1 MAPRLSLN
9 KLCESRYILEYQPDA
24 IHRVLKAGSARLFT
38 NLSTRIFH
46 HADQHGRDTILRAL
60 SLSAAHLE
68 LDKLFS
74 PLRDAD
80 ISEIFS
86 ILVPFKVERVQEDP
100 GDLRSAQDAAF
111 PPLSISENYEGYST
125 TPDPAE
131 MRIAEWVSDQKNL
144 RLEQDRLSEHAK
156 NRKRRHSDITSDECD
171 SSHAGS
177 AISEPQIQERVA
189 TRRQPKRSCKNTRAT
204 QSAIRCGEREL
215 RPRKIPRLEA
225 PQRSTQ
231 GIPKS
236 TTRGEGSGSRRKRS
250 DKEPTTPQAKM

>member
-1 MAPRLSLN
+1 MAPRLPLE
-9 KLCESRYILEYQPDA
+9 KLCKSKYILEYQPDA
-24 IHRVLKAGSARLFT
+24 IHRVLKADSARLFT

-80 ISEIFS
+80 VSEIFR
-86 ILVPFKVERVQEDP
+86 ILALFKFERVQEDP
-100 GDLRSAQDAAF
+100 GDLQSAQDAAF
-111 PPLSISENYEGYST
+111 SSVSSPENYEGYST

-131 MRIAEWVSDQKNL
+131 MRITEWISDQKNL
-144 RLEQDRLSEHAK
+144 RSEHDRRSEHAK

-177 AISEPQIQERVA
+177 AILEPQIQEEVA
-189 TRRQPKRSCKNTRAT
+189 IRRQPKRSGKITRAT
-204 QSAIRCGEREL
+204 QSAIQCGEREL
-215 RPRKIPRLEA
+215 RTRKVPRSEA
-225 PQRSTQ
+225 PQRSTR

-236 TTRGEGSGSRRKRS
+236 TTRGEGLGS
-250 DKEPTTPQAKM
+250 TPHAF